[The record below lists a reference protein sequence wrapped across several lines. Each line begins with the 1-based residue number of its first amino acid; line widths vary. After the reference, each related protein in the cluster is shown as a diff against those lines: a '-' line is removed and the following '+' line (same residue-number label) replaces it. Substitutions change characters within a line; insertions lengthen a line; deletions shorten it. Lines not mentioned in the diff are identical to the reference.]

1 MKRCCQ
7 LQESNEIFSA
17 ARTYDGNETVALTK
31 KNNHYIPK
39 FLLKQW
45 SEDGKSIYMYD
56 TIAPNADK
64 PLWCKSSLRSTAS
77 EKGMY
82 VRQGPD
88 DELDDSL
95 ERKLD
100 KEVENPAA
108 SVVERMNNRM
118 RQPSAEEERILK
130 NLVVAQRV
138 RTPGARR
145 RAFVA
150 AQDCLINGIP
160 ELTNRFID
168 IVEQTGTVPE
178 PSGEAPN
185 VPGLTIEPVPE
196 GIRCGITL
204 GSELFQYSV
213 ERGLTSEFREVF
225 DSSHWRLGILPE
237 DAADLPLGDE
247 PVITSI
253 SFDREGNAER
263 GSFLAMPLGPR
274 RLFYTF
280 IGFTKKEMRKTAT
293 SPAFYAGVR
302 QMIVKQAIRRI
313 YSRTEDPGIPESRP
327 RKIDRQSFG
336 EKV

>member
-1 MKRCCQ
+1 M
-7 LQESNEIFSA
+7 
-17 ARTYDGNETVALTK
+17 TK

-64 PLWCKSSLRSTAS
+64 PLWCKSFLRSTAS

-88 DELDDSL
+88 EELDDSL
-95 ERKLD
+95 ECKFD
-100 KEVENPAA
+100 NAVENPAA
-108 SVVERMNNRM
+108 SVVEMMNKCM
-118 RQPSAEEERILK
+118 RQPSIEEERILK

-138 RTPGARR
+138 RTPGARK
-145 RAFVA
+145 RAFGA

-160 ELTNRFID
+160 ELTKSFID
-168 IVEQTGTVPE
+168 IVERTGTVPE
-178 PSGEAPN
+178 PSSEAPD

-213 ERGLTSEFREVF
+213 ERGLTGEFREVF

-274 RLFYTF
+274 RLFYTRV
-280 IGFTKKEMRKTAT
+280 GFTKKEMEQTAT
-293 SPAFYAGVR
+293 PPAFYAEVG
-302 QMIVKQAIRRI
+302 QMIIKQAIRRI
-313 YSRTEDPGIPESRP
+313 YSRTEDPTIPESRP
-327 RKIDRQSFG
+327 RKIDLQLFRQ
-336 EKV
+336 KV

>member
-237 DAADLPLGDE
+237 DSADLPLGDE

-313 YSRTEDPGIPESRP
+313 YSRTEDR
-327 RKIDRQSFG
+327 
-336 EKV
+336 

>member
-1 MKRCCQ
+1 M
-7 LQESNEIFSA
+7 QESNEIFSA

-313 YSRTEDPGIPESRP
+313 YSRTEDPDIPESRP

>member
-1 MKRCCQ
+1 
-7 LQESNEIFSA
+7 
-17 ARTYDGNETVALTK
+17 
-31 KNNHYIPK
+31 
-39 FLLKQW
+39 
-45 SEDGKSIYMYD
+45 
-56 TIAPNADK
+56 
-64 PLWCKSSLRSTAS
+64 
-77 EKGMY
+77 MY

-213 ERGLTSEFREVF
+213 ERGLTGEFREVF

>member
-1 MKRCCQ
+1 
-7 LQESNEIFSA
+7 
-17 ARTYDGNETVALTK
+17 
-31 KNNHYIPK
+31 
-39 FLLKQW
+39 
-45 SEDGKSIYMYD
+45 MYD

-313 YSRTEDPGIPESRP
+313 YSRTEDPDIPESRP